1 MIGSWCLLPTFNDGF
16 GDMGSN
22 AVNRLLQMQG
32 NAASA
37 IAATAQGRFVR
48 KADLWAE
55 CSAGLLPA
63 IPTSGGVAAK
73 LRFRVCSGGHAGA
86 YGADVVKD
94 IFWIL
99 NK

>member
-48 KADLWAE
+48 KADIWAE
-55 CSAGLLPA
+55 CSEGLLPA
-63 IPTSGGVAAK
+63 ISTSGGVAASYGSGYALK
-73 LRFRVCSGGHAGA
+73 VMREHTERV
-86 YGADVVKD
+86 
-94 IFWIL
+94 W
-99 NK
+99 